1 MPTGARLG
9 REAAVLT
16 PCSPAVDSV
25 LLPEGPSHL
34 HSFHS
39 PSLAPTRDNH
49 CGARHLA
56 RLLRLL
62 GREITMF
69 SSDSSWVQTHDVCC
83 PSTCQVPATQQMF
96 VGESRTNEQLP
107 AQEESGLHVKT
118 HQLHLAYKDASS
130 PKISKLH
137 PVPLA
142 PRGAPAVEAG
152 CEAAPCDGGCQG
164 CSSSRGQGCTHPPRA
179 DAAPRPHCSRRYAS
193 PAEALFAAVSQTQA
207 PCLGTR
213 CACSNCLLW
222 ALVWVPTLVG
232 QPQPPHLTLAPVLT
246 LTHLSHSSM
255 PDKTLSSLLSPPEAN
270 PTKAL
275 TLK

>member
-96 VGESRTNEQLP
+96 VGESRTDEQLP
-107 AQEESGLHVKT
+107 AQEEWPPSVNTPAPSGL
-118 HQLHLAYKDASS
+118 QRRLLSKDQQTS
-130 PKISKLH
+130 PC
-137 PVPLA
+137 PLGSQRR
-142 PRGAPAVEAG
+142 PRR
-152 CEAAPCDGGCQG
+152 
-164 CSSSRGQGCTHPPRA
+164 RGWVQGCT
-179 DAAPRPHCSRRYAS
+179 
-193 PAEALFAAVSQTQA
+193 
-207 PCLGTR
+207 
-213 CACSNCLLW
+213 
-222 ALVWVPTLVG
+222 
-232 QPQPPHLTLAPVLT
+232 
-246 LTHLSHSSM
+246 M
-255 PDKTLSSLLSPPEAN
+255 
-270 PTKAL
+270 
-275 TLK
+275 